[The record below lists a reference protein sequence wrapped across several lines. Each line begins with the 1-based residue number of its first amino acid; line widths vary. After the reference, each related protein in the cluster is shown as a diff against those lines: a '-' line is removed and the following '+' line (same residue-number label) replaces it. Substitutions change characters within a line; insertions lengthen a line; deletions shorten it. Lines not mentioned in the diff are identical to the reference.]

1 MNLETWD
8 WLIAVTAALIV
19 GVAKAGIGGLGLL
32 AAVLFTQI
40 LPAKTA
46 SGALLPLLCLGDLVG
61 AAFYRR
67 HADWGHLG
75 RLFPWT
81 ALGVL
86 GGYFLLERLSDAEAR
101 RLVGGIVLGMAAL
114 HVARRRQANVNEVFG
129 AWFAPGVGILAG
141 VTTLVANAA
150 GPLLAIYLLAM
161 RLPKLDFVGTAAVFF
176 LALNLFKIPFMGG
189 LGLITSE
196 SLRLNL
202 LLAPA
207 VLVGA
212 WGGRAVVARLDQRAF
227 ENVALALSV
236 IAAARLML

>member
-1 MNLETWD
+1 VNLEGTD
-8 WLIAVTAALIV
+8 WLVAVAAALIV

-40 LPAKTA
+40 LPAKAA

-61 AAFYRR
+61 AALYRR

-86 GGYFLLERLSDAEAR
+86 AGYFLLERLSDLEAR
-101 RLVGGIVLGMAAL
+101 RLVGGIVLGMVAL
-114 HVARRRQANVNEVFG
+114 HLIRRRREPGKDAFG
-129 AWFAPGVGILAG
+129 AWFAPGVGVLAG
-141 VTTLVANAA
+141 ITTLVANAA
-150 GPLLAIYLLAM
+150 GPLMAIYFLAM

-176 LALNLFKIPFMGG
+176 LVLNLFKVPFMGG
-189 LGLITSE
+189 LGLITPE

-207 VLVGA
+207 VLAGA
-212 WGGRAVVARLDQRAF
+212 WGGRAVVARIDQRAF

-236 IAAARLML
+236 LAAVRLLF

>member
-1 MNLETWD
+1 MNLDAWG
-8 WLIAVTAALIV
+8 WLIAVAAALIV
-19 GVAKAGIGGLGLL
+19 GLAKAGIGGLGLL

-46 SGALLPLLCLGDLVG
+46 SGALLPLLCVGDVVG
-61 AAFYRR
+61 TAFYRR

-86 GGYFLLERLSDAEAR
+86 GGYFLLDRLDDSQAR
-101 RLVGGIVLGMAAL
+101 RMVGGIVLGMAVL
-114 HVARRRQANVNEVFG
+114 HLARRRRVNVGEAFG
-129 AWFAPGVGILAG
+129 AWFAPVVGILAG
-141 VTTLVANAA
+141 VMTLVANAA

-176 LALNLFKIPFMGG
+176 LVLNLFKLPFMGG
-189 LGLITSE
+189 LGLITTE

-202 LLAPA
+202 LLVPA
-207 VLVGA
+207 VLAGA
-212 WGGRAVVARLDQRAF
+212 WGGRAIVARIDQRAF

-236 IAAARLML
+236 LAAARLLF

>member
-1 MNLETWD
+1 MNLEGTD
-8 WLIAVTAALIV
+8 WLMAVAAALIV

-40 LPAKTA
+40 LPAKAA

-61 AAFYRR
+61 AALYRR

-86 GGYFLLERLSDAEAR
+86 AGYFLLERLSDLEAR
-101 RLVGGIVLGMAAL
+101 RLVGGIVLGMVAL
-114 HVARRRQANVNEVFG
+114 HLIRRRHEPGKDAFG
-129 AWFAPGVGILAG
+129 AWFAPGVGVLAG
-141 VTTLVANAA
+141 ITTLVANAA
-150 GPLLAIYLLAM
+150 GPLMAIYFLAM

-176 LALNLFKIPFMGG
+176 LVLNLFKVPFMGG
-189 LGLITSE
+189 LGLITPE

-202 LLAPA
+202 ILAPA
-207 VLVGA
+207 VLAGA
-212 WGGRAVVARLDQRAF
+212 WGGRAVVARIDQRSF

-236 IAAARLML
+236 LAAVRLLF

>member
-1 MNLETWD
+1 MNLEGTD
-8 WLIAVTAALIV
+8 WLVAVAAALIV

-40 LPAKTA
+40 LPAKAA

-61 AAFYRR
+61 AALYRR

-86 GGYFLLERLSDAEAR
+86 AGYFLLERLSDLEAR
-101 RLVGGIVLGMAAL
+101 RLVGGIVLGMVAL
-114 HVARRRQANVNEVFG
+114 HLIRRRREPGKDAFG
-129 AWFAPGVGILAG
+129 AWFAPGVGVLAG
-141 VTTLVANAA
+141 ITTLVANAA
-150 GPLLAIYLLAM
+150 GPLMAIYFLAM

-176 LALNLFKIPFMGG
+176 LVLNLFKVPFMGG
-189 LGLITSE
+189 LGLITPE

-207 VLVGA
+207 VLAGA
-212 WGGRAVVARLDQRAF
+212 WGGRAVVARIDQRAF

-236 IAAARLML
+236 LAAVRLLF

>member
-1 MNLETWD
+1 VNLEGTD
-8 WLIAVTAALIV
+8 WLVAVAAALIV

-40 LPAKTA
+40 LPAKAA

-61 AAFYRR
+61 AALYRR

-86 GGYFLLERLSDAEAR
+86 AGYFLLERLSDLEAR
-101 RLVGGIVLGMAAL
+101 RLVGGIVLGMVAL
-114 HVARRRQANVNEVFG
+114 HLIRRRREPGKDAFG
-129 AWFAPGVGILAG
+129 AWFAPGVGVLAG
-141 VTTLVANAA
+141 ITTLVANAA
-150 GPLLAIYLLAM
+150 GPLMAIYFLAM

-176 LALNLFKIPFMGG
+176 LVLNLFKVPFMGG
-189 LGLITSE
+189 LGLITPE

-202 LLAPA
+202 FLAPA
-207 VLVGA
+207 VLAGA
-212 WGGRAVVARLDQRAF
+212 WGGRAVVARIDQRAF

-236 IAAARLML
+236 LAAVRLLF

>member
-1 MNLETWD
+1 MNLDAWD
-8 WLIAVTAALIV
+8 WTLAVAAALIV

-40 LPAKTA
+40 LPAKSA
-46 SGALLPLLCLGDLVG
+46 SGALLPLLCLGDVVG
-61 AAFYRR
+61 AALYRR

-86 GGYFLLERLSDAEAR
+86 AGYFLLQRLDDNEAR
-101 RLVGGIVLGMAAL
+101 RLVGGIVLGMVAL
-114 HVARRRQANVNEVFG
+114 HLSRRRRESTGEAFG
-129 AWFAPGVGILAG
+129 AWFAPAVGVLAG
-141 VTTLVANAA
+141 ITTLVANAA
-150 GPLLAIYLLAM
+150 GPLLAIYFLAM

-176 LALNLFKIPFMGG
+176 LVLNLFKLPFMGG
-189 LGLITSE
+189 LGLISPE

-207 VLVGA
+207 VLAGA
-212 WGGRAVVARLDQRAF
+212 WGGRAIVARIDQRAF

-236 IAAARLML
+236 LAAVRLLT